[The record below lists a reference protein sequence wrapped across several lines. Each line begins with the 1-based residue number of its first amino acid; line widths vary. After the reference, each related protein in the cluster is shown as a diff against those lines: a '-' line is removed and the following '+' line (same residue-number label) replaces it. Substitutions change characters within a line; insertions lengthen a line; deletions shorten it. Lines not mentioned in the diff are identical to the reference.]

1 MLGVIEGR
9 YVADATVAG
18 TPETA
23 PKCSTSNGLRL
34 VQTLMKDSFTM
45 SNRLATIATA
55 QKQTRVRDLVFACF
69 VALAAIVSV
78 SSVSTAAHAAAPTA
92 QR

>member
-1 MLGVIEGR
+1 M
-9 YVADATVAG
+9 
-18 TPETA
+18 
-23 PKCSTSNGLRL
+23 NGP
-34 VQTLMKDSFTM
+34 FTM

-55 QKQTRVRDLVFACF
+55 QKKTRARDLVFACF

-78 SSVSTAAHAAAPTA
+78 STVSTAAHAAAPTA